1 MSARF
6 IKATDVTYFLR
17 HWYGRKP
24 TPALLSE
31 LSQLVLGRI
40 ELRAGRSTD
49 LPKVQTWQP
58 SEDEL
63 RLKFGG
69 TRALL
74 RCWGCN
80 KKKADVNQTGQRCA
94 DCKRKQAGGG
104 S

>member
-6 IKATDVTYFLR
+6 IKGTDVTYFLR
-17 HWYGRKP
+17 HHYGKKP
-24 TPALLSE
+24 SAALLRE
-31 LSQLVLGRI
+31 LSELVLGRI
-40 ELRAGRSTD
+40 ELRAHRGD
-49 LPKVQTWQP
+49 LKKVQVWQP
-58 SEDEL
+58 SEDAL

-94 DCKRKQAGGG
+94 DCQKKQAEAR
-104 S
+104 